1 MLELILPCAEPLA
14 GRSSMG
20 AAGNGAGGL
29 SRGAGGSSGEGIGL
43 GVAQGWD
50 PADGCSQLPANA
62 ASSTSEG
69 EGRDEEVTPT
79 GGWGA
84 VNPPSASGTGMRT
97 GMGKGR
103 GMGIGTRPPHPSR
116 THRPRTALLRAAP
129 AVRVRPPPVG
139 RRGAE
144 RGGECGRGCGEG
156 GGSGRKPEL
165 PRVSHPLPAN
175 PEVPSAGG
183 ALRDARLR
191 QMGGVQE
198 EEPTGCPI
206 CGSMVINETW
216 LGHLGAE
223 FPKVPHPGYQDCI
236 PKGYFIPGT
245 RAGFPVPGNRIA
257 IPEDTPF
264 QVPGLH
270 SQNMPYPR

>member
-1 MLELILPCAEPLA
+1 
-14 GRSSMG
+14 MG
-20 AAGNGAGGL
+20 AAGNGARGL
-29 SRGAGGSSGEGIGL
+29 SRGSGGSSGEGLGL

-103 GMGIGTRPPHPSR
+103 GMGIGTRPPRPSR

-156 GGSGRKPEL
+156 GGVGGSLSFLVSHTPSLQTQRFPRLGVRSVMPGSGRWVVCRRRN
-165 PRVSHPLPAN
+165 PRD
-175 PEVPSAGG
+175 VPFV
-183 ALRDARLR
+183 
-191 QMGGVQE
+191 GVW
-198 EEPTGCPI
+198 
-206 CGSMVINETW
+206 S
-216 LGHLGAE
+216 
-223 FPKVPHPGYQDCI
+223 
-236 PKGYFIPGT
+236 
-245 RAGFPVPGNRIA
+245 
-257 IPEDTPF
+257 
-264 QVPGLH
+264 
-270 SQNMPYPR
+270 